1 MNEDIRYPDEENK
14 APPASDLRR
23 EHVVQSVAQAFG
35 SHDIF
40 DERPR
45 SKRRVPDYVQQR
57 LINQAEERREK
68 RRLKRLKQEFRN
80 SRMG

>member
-14 APPASDLRR
+14 APPTSELRR
-23 EHVVQSVAQAFG
+23 EQIVQTVAQAFG
-35 SHDIF
+35 GHDIF
-40 DERPR
+40 DERPQPK
-45 SKRRVPDYVQQR
+45 KRAPDYVQQR

-68 RRLKRLKQEFRN
+68 RRLKRLKHEFRN